1 VTTFLDLGVS
11 RALVDTLER
20 RDILAPFEI
29 QSLVLRDA
37 LAGSD
42 VLARSQTGSG
52 KTLAFAIPIVQ
63 RLEPGDG
70 RRPAAL
76 VLVPTR
82 ELAVQVAD
90 EFADIAAARGLRVG
104 LAYGGVFAQ
113 YPVILREYFGA
124 TRVGAV
130 YGGAMCVN
138 ALAMATGPF
147 LAGLIHE
154 VTGTYQVPFWANGT
168 LGLAGTFLA
177 ISLAKPKPPAE
188 GGRAAVGSA
197 PSPAASPMP

>member
-1 VTTFLDLGVS
+1 MTTFLDLGVS

-90 EFADIAAARGLRVG
+90 RAVERRGEEHRLTLRRQSAHDLVDLRMEAHVEHPIG
-104 LAYGGVFAQ
+104 LV
-113 YPVILREYFGA
+113 
-124 TRVGAV
+124 
-130 YGGAMCVN
+130 
-138 ALAMATGPF
+138 
-147 LAGLIHE
+147 HD
-154 VTGTYQVPFWANGT
+154 
-168 LGLAGTFLA
+168 
-177 ISLAKPKPPAE
+177 
-188 GGRAAVGSA
+188 
-197 PSPAASPMP
+197 